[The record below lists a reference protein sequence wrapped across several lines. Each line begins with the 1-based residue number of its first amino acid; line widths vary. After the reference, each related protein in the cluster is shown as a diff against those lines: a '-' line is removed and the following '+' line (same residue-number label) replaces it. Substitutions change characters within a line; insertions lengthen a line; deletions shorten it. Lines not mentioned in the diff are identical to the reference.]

1 MFFVNIV
8 DGNWGQWEYWNA
20 CSKSCN
26 GGSQNRSRLC
36 DNPLANH
43 GGAKCASNSSYLEST
58 IKSGTQRQQDI
69 QSCSEH
75 PCPGELI
82 RKII

>member
-1 MFFVNIV
+1 M
-8 DGNWGQWEYWNA
+8 Y
-20 CSKSCN
+20 
-26 GGSQNRSRLC
+26 
-36 DNPLANH
+36 
-43 GGAKCASNSSYLEST
+43 GGAKCNSDTSYLES
-58 IKSGTQRQQDI
+58 IDGSGIQRQQDI